1 MNKLLLTTL
10 GMVAAVSA
18 AYAQG
23 TFNANNNFT
32 PAGASAK
39 AFVLD
44 PNGSPLAKA
53 NGRVEILSGGTSLSP
68 NGSAGVA
75 LTLDGLFFINGL
87 VAPGAGLG
95 GTANLVVRAWDVT
108 TGATYDAATARGSVN
123 VVISSLGGGT
133 TPPATFGNNS
143 DFKGLKLESAIIPE
157 PSTVALAALGVAGL
171 FVMARRKSCFGKF
184 SRPPWKQGG
193 FFLPRL
199 QS

>member
-39 AFVLD
+39 AFVLGLD
-44 PNGSPLAKA
+44 GNPLAKA

-108 TGATYDAATARGSVN
+108 TGATYAAATSRGSVN

-143 DFKGLKLESAIIPE
+143 DFKGLKLEGGGVIPE
-157 PSTVALAALGVAGL
+157 PSTVALGALGAAALL
-171 FVMARRKSCFGKF
+171 FARRRS
-184 SRPPWKQGG
+184 
-193 FFLPRL
+193 
-199 QS
+199 

>member
-23 TFNANNNFT
+23 TFNANNNFI

-39 AFVLD
+39 AFILGTD
-44 PNGSPLAKA
+44 GNPLAKA
-53 NGRVEILSGGTSLSP
+53 NGRVEILEGSTSLSA

-75 LTLDGLFFINGL
+75 LTLDGLFFVNGL
-87 VAPGAGLG
+87 ASGTAGLG
-95 GTANLVVRAWDVT
+95 GTANLVVRAWDAS
-108 TGATYDAATARGSVN
+108 TGSTYATATSRGSVS
-123 VVISSLGGGT
+123 VVISGLGGGT

-143 DFKGLKLESAIIPE
+143 DFKGLKLEGTVIPE

-171 FVMARRKSCFGKF
+171 FVMARRKA
-184 SRPPWKQGG
+184 
-193 FFLPRL
+193 
-199 QS
+199 

>member
-23 TFNANNNFT
+23 TFNANNNFV

-39 AFVLD
+39 AFILGTD
-44 PNGSPLAKA
+44 GNALAKA
-53 NGRVEILSGGTSLSP
+53 NGRVEILEGSTTLSP

-87 VAPGAGLG
+87 ASGSAGLG

-108 TGATYDAATARGSVN
+108 SGATYDTALVRGAVN
-123 VVISSLGGGT
+123 VVVSSLGGGT

-143 DFKGLKLESAIIPE
+143 DFKGLSVSVIPE
-157 PSTVALAALGVAGL
+157 PSTVAFAALGVAGL
-171 FVMARRKSCFGKF
+171 FVVARRKA
-184 SRPPWKQGG
+184 
-193 FFLPRL
+193 
-199 QS
+199 

>member
-39 AFVLD
+39 AFILD
-44 PNGSPLAKA
+44 PNGNALAKA
-53 NGRVEILSGGTSLSP
+53 NGRVEILEGGVSLSP
-68 NGSAGVA
+68 NGGAGVA

-87 VAPGAGLG
+87 ASKTAGLG

-108 TGATYDAATARGSVN
+108 TGATYDSATTRGSVN

-143 DFKGLKLESAIIPE
+143 DFKGLKLEGGGVIPE
-157 PSTVALAALGVAGL
+157 PSTVALATLGVAGL
-171 FVMARRKSCFGKF
+171 FVMARRKA
-184 SRPPWKQGG
+184 
-193 FFLPRL
+193 
-199 QS
+199 

>member
-32 PAGASAK
+32 PAGATAK
-39 AFVLD
+39 AFVLGLD
-44 PNGSPLAKA
+44 GNPLAKA

-108 TGATYDAATARGSVN
+108 TGATYADATSRGSVN

-143 DFKGLKLESAIIPE
+143 DFKGLKLEGGGVIPE

-171 FVMARRKSCFGKF
+171 FVMARRKS
-184 SRPPWKQGG
+184 
-193 FFLPRL
+193 
-199 QS
+199 

>member
-23 TFNANNNFT
+23 TFNANNNFI
-32 PAGASAK
+32 PAGSSAK
-39 AFVLD
+39 AFILGTD
-44 PNGSPLAKA
+44 GNPLAKA
-53 NGRVEILSGGTSLSP
+53 NGRVEILEGSTTLSP

-75 LTLDGLFFINGL
+75 LTLDGLFFVNGL
-87 VAPGAGLG
+87 ASGTAGLG

-108 TGATYDAATARGSVN
+108 TGATYDNAIVRGSVN

-143 DFKGLKLESAIIPE
+143 DFKGLTVSAIPE

-171 FVMARRKSCFGKF
+171 FVMARRKA
-184 SRPPWKQGG
+184 
-193 FFLPRL
+193 
-199 QS
+199 

>member
-44 PNGSPLAKA
+44 PSGNPLAKA

-87 VAPGAGLG
+87 VAPNAGLG

-108 TGATYDAATARGSVN
+108 SGATYDAAKTRGSVN

-133 TPPATFGNNS
+133 PPPATFGNNS
-143 DFKGLKLESAIIPE
+143 DFKGLKLEGGGVIPE

-171 FVMARRKSCFGKF
+171 FVMARRKS
-184 SRPPWKQGG
+184 
-193 FFLPRL
+193 
-199 QS
+199 